1 MPPHDE
7 DVVQLA
13 QAGRPAP
20 LVETRVYQ
28 PEREWHRH
36 GYHQV
41 LFGLDGAC
49 ELEIGG
55 HLHRLD
61 PCGGLIVPAGERHDF
76 LGLDDNRQLVL
87 DIPPGSLALPAALM
101 DRPKAFAITGGWS
114 ERVRRL
120 AALPQATSSRQ
131 HHWQLAATLAAD
143 LAQALDVGSRARP
156 AHFPLAQIDACLRQ
170 HLDAP
175 LRADQLAARFGWS
188 VRRFHTLFCDAF
200 GDTPHRYQT
209 RLRLDQAARLL
220 ADRAQPLADISLAL
234 GFPDQTTFTRSFTQR
249 FGMPPGA
256 WRAGLGLANIDLPP
270 SRQRAAAVQHQG

>member
-1 MPPHDE
+1 MPLRD
-7 DVVQLA
+7 DDSVAVA
-13 QAGRPAP
+13 QASRPAP

-36 GYHQV
+36 DYHQV

-55 HLHRLD
+55 HLYRLD
-61 PCGGLIVPAGERHDF
+61 PCCGLIVPAGERHDF
-76 LGLDDNRQLVL
+76 LGLADNRQLVL
-87 DIPPGSLALPAALM
+87 DMPPGSLALPAALM
-101 DRPKAFAITGGWS
+101 DRPTAFAITGGWD

-120 AALPQATSSRQ
+120 AALPQGASSRQ

-143 LAQALDVGSRARP
+143 LAQALGMGGRPQPAR
-156 AHFPLAQIDACLRQ
+156 FPLAEIDAYLRQ

-175 LRADQLAARFGWS
+175 LRADQLAAQFGWS

-220 ADRAQPLADISLAL
+220 ADRAQPLAGISLAL

-256 WRAGLGLANIDLPP
+256 WRAGLGLADIALPA
-270 SRQRAAAVQHQG
+270 SRRR